1 MKYGIDNYRD
11 LPIGKWAEIQAISGQ
26 TDRDELDRQVAV
38 IALLADMTEDEVLAL
53 PLPDYKARV
62 AEASFLTRPLD
73 DMTPR
78 AARQYVC
85 EPFVLVPVTDIRKVT
100 TAQYID
106 YIEYSKKGHSAVVE
120 QLSTLL
126 VPKGCKYL
134 DGYDIAQVQQAI
146 ASRMSTY
153 DAMTLLAFF
162 FSRSVELLMHFL
174 TFSEKELRRMPEG
187 PAKTEVTAKM
197 AELRKMISAS
207 AGDGLRT

>member
-1 MKYGIDNYRD
+1 MKDVIDNYRD
-11 LPIGKWAEIQAISGQ
+11 LPIGKWAEIQAICEQ

-38 IALLADMTEDEVLAL
+38 IALLADMTDDEVLAL
-53 PLPDYKARV
+53 PLPDYKAGV

-106 YIEYSKKGHSAVVE
+106 FLEYRKKGDSAVVE
-120 QLSTLL
+120 LLSTLL

-162 FSRSVELLMHFL
+162 FSKSAELLQHFL
-174 TFSEKELRRMPEG
+174 TYSETEAAKMPEG
-187 PAKTEVTAKM
+187 PTKTEVTAKL
-197 AELRKMISAS
+197 AQIRAS
-207 AGDGLRT
+207 LSMTAGDGLRM